1 MTWELDT
8 AHAEV
13 GFSAKHMMVT
23 TVRGRFTDVAAEVHI
38 DEEQPEQSHVNAT
51 IQAAS
56 LATGDEQR
64 DAHLKSPDFFDVEQY
79 PLITFRST
87 RVRRTS
93 DGEFELVGDL
103 TVRDVTREITLKG
116 DFAGPVTNP
125 WGKRVVGFE
134 LDGEINRE
142 DFGLT
147 WNVALES
154 GGVMVSKD
162 IKVAIDLEVQS
173 AAPEAAADQETE
185 AAIA

>member
-23 TVRGRFTDVAAEVHI
+23 TVRGRFTDVSAEVHI
-38 DEEQPEQSHVNAT
+38 DEQHPEQSHVSAT

-64 DAHLKSPDFFDVEQY
+64 DGHLKSPDFFDVETY
-79 PLITFRST
+79 PTITFRST
-87 RVRRTS
+87 RVARRK
-93 DGEFELVGDL
+93 DGEFELAGDL

-125 WGKRVVGFE
+125 WGNARRR
-134 LDGEINRE
+134 LR
-142 DFGLT
+142 
-147 WNVALES
+147 ARR
-154 GGVMVSKD
+154 
-162 IKVAIDLEVQS
+162 
-173 AAPEAAADQETE
+173 
-185 AAIA
+185 

>member
-38 DEEQPEQSHVNAT
+38 DEEHPEQSHVNAT

-56 LATGDEQR
+56 LVTGDDQR
-64 DAHLKSPDFFDVEQY
+64 DGHLRSPDFFDVETY
-79 PLITFRST
+79 PTITFRST
-87 RVRRTS
+87 QVSRRK
-93 DGEFELVGDL
+93 DGEFELTGDL

-134 LDGEINRE
+134 LDGELNRE

-147 WNVALES
+147 WNLALEA
-154 GGVMVSKD
+154 GGVLVSKK
-162 IKVAIDLEVQS
+162 IKLHIAVEVAEAVAI
-173 AAPEAAADQETE
+173 AA
-185 AAIA
+185 

>member
-38 DEEQPEQSHVNAT
+38 DEQHPEQSHVNAT

-56 LATGDEQR
+56 LETGDEQR
-64 DAHLKSPDFFDVEQY
+64 DAHLKSPDFFDVEKY
-79 PLITFRST
+79 PVITFRST
-87 RVRRTS
+87 RVRRAS
-93 DGEFELVGDL
+93 DGEFELAGEL

-134 LDGEINRE
+134 LDGELNRE

-147 WNVALES
+147 WNVALEA
-154 GGVMVSKD
+154 GGVLVSKK
-162 IKVAIDLEVQS
+162 IKLHIAVEVA
-173 AAPEAAADQETE
+173 EAAAV
-185 AAIA
+185 AA

>member
-38 DEEQPEQSHVNAT
+38 DEEHPEQSHVNAT

-64 DAHLKSPDFFDVEQY
+64 DGHLKSPDFFDVVTY
-79 PLITFRST
+79 PTITFRST
-87 RVRRTS
+87 RVARRK
-93 DGEFELVGDL
+93 DGEFELTGDL
-103 TVRDVTREITLKG
+103 TVRDVTRDITLKG

-134 LDGEINRE
+134 LDGELNRE

-147 WNVALES
+147 WNVALEA
-154 GGVMVSKD
+154 GGVLVSKKMKLH
-162 IKVAIDLEVQS
+162 IAVEVAEAVAI
-173 AAPEAAADQETE
+173 AA
-185 AAIA
+185 